1 MIWQAI
7 AEQQERVIEE
17 LCRLCDDLVAR
28 LAQHENI
35 VKEERR
41 LRELEE
47 KEYGTGNNL

>member
-17 LCRLCDDLVAR
+17 LVKLCDDLIAR

-35 VKEERR
+35 EEEERK
-41 LRELEE
+41 LRELE
-47 KEYGTGNNL
+47 GRDQ